1 MHQGHVLSIP
11 STLTKYKKF
20 CAAAVETRNLAE
32 KEQTVVS
39 RKEEKQEVAGGWDI
53 GDWKDEEESQGNR
66 YPTLYLHRQ

>member
-1 MHQGHVLSIP
+1 V
-11 STLTKYKKF
+11 
-20 CAAAVETRNLAE
+20 E
-32 KEQTVVS
+32 KEQTDVS